1 MLDGEHR
8 GDKKYIFVENRERG
22 RQRKG
27 SGRGGGK
34 KWVQLRG
41 WWEDGFIRERKK
53 DE

>member
-8 GDKKYIFVENRERG
+8 GDRKYIFVENRERG

-34 KWVQLRG
+34 KMGTIKRLVGG
-41 WWEDGFIRERKK
+41 WFYKGKEER
-53 DE
+53 